1 MGCICWIDKP
11 QDWKIKFKG
20 NNKNVDNDIV
30 YNMII
35 GEFDDEITAGEITMW
50 ISKVN
55 YDKIMSNEYAV
66 TKSPYS
72 ARPIRIFDKSQNE
85 IEPVVGIEMDKVL
98 GL

>member
-20 NNKNVDNDIV
+20 NNKNAENDIV

-50 ISKVN
+50 ISKIN
-55 YDKIMSNEYAV
+55 YDKIMSNEYIV

-72 ARPIRIFDKSQNE
+72 VRPIRIFDKSQNE

-98 GL
+98 GS

>member
-1 MGCICWIDKP
+1 MGCIYWIYQP

-55 YDKIMSNEYAV
+55 YDKIMSNEYVV

-72 ARPIRIFDKSQNE
+72 ANNKSWRKQSL
-85 IEPVVGIEMDKVL
+85 PSLQRSPKV
-98 GL
+98 